1 MRKIKSVINNPKY
14 ADTLDI
20 LGVISAGICLYGLL
34 FIGSLFG

>member
-14 ADTLDI
+14 TDMLDI
-20 LGVISAGICLYGLL
+20 LGVISFGMFMFELL